1 MGIEF
6 SFNKNILFIFIFP
19 IIFQFEQPVMKLYM
33 KSDNDEKYFLFNIF
47 KIFLSFLLSFV
58 LVIIIKFRTYRMH
71 KKIKS
76 SDIEK
81 KNLIYEQQTQDLN
94 PLSMILNKKKN
105 QKFKQIILFLIALS
119 IIGFVAYIVNYIPNT
134 DKSFDM
140 FPNSVRIFFE
150 FISFGLLSY
159 FVLKQKYYAHH
170 FVSIG
175 IIFICLII
183 LFIVNILQFVKG
195 EEEFNFWIFP
205 YFVLYT
211 LLYSSYNVLGKK
223 YLDAYY
229 RSPYSMLFI
238 IGSINSLCLL
248 LYDIIAYNVR
258 EEISGVIIGF
268 KDHITS
274 TSCFFAFLL
283 ELLIKFIY
291 SIGIWL
297 TIYYLSPWHFI
308 SSDVIN
314 EVFKFYVKI
323 ITLKIQNEK
332 DDFYSKPV
340 NIIVF
345 TFVYVINFLCSLIFN
360 EVIIIKFHNLHLNTT
375 KYIKLR
381 EKKESSS
388 LSEIKCSDEDSI
400 ASVDSN

>member
-1 MGIEF
+1 M
-6 SFNKNILFIFIFP
+6 
-19 IIFQFEQPVMKLYM
+19 
-33 KSDNDEKYFLFNIF
+33 
-47 KIFLSFLLSFV
+47 
-58 LVIIIKFRTYRMH
+58 
-71 KKIKS
+71 
-76 SDIEK
+76 
-81 KNLIYEQQTQDLN
+81 
-94 PLSMILNKKKN
+94 
-105 QKFKQIILFLIALS
+105 
-119 IIGFVAYIVNYIPNT
+119 
-134 DKSFDM
+134 
-140 FPNSVRIFFE
+140 
-150 FISFGLLSY
+150 
-159 FVLKQKYYAHH
+159 
-170 FVSIG
+170 
-175 IIFICLII
+175 
-183 LFIVNILQFVKG
+183 
-195 EEEFNFWIFP
+195 
-205 YFVLYT
+205 
-211 LLYSSYNVLGKK
+211 
-223 YLDAYY
+223 
-229 RSPYSMLFI
+229 
-238 IGSINSLCLL
+238 
-248 LYDIIAYNVR
+248 R

-360 EVIIIKFHNLHLNTT
+360 EVIIIKFHNLHLNTS
-375 KYIKLR
+375 KFIKLR
-381 EKKESSS
+381 EKMESSS

>member
-1 MGIEF
+1 
-6 SFNKNILFIFIFP
+6 
-19 IIFQFEQPVMKLYM
+19 
-33 KSDNDEKYFLFNIF
+33 
-47 KIFLSFLLSFV
+47 
-58 LVIIIKFRTYRMH
+58 
-71 KKIKS
+71 
-76 SDIEK
+76 
-81 KNLIYEQQTQDLN
+81 
-94 PLSMILNKKKN
+94 
-105 QKFKQIILFLIALS
+105 
-119 IIGFVAYIVNYIPNT
+119 
-134 DKSFDM
+134 
-140 FPNSVRIFFE
+140 
-150 FISFGLLSY
+150 
-159 FVLKQKYYAHH
+159 
-170 FVSIG
+170 
-175 IIFICLII
+175 
-183 LFIVNILQFVKG
+183 
-195 EEEFNFWIFP
+195 
-205 YFVLYT
+205 
-211 LLYSSYNVLGKK
+211 
-223 YLDAYY
+223 
-229 RSPYSMLFI
+229 MLCI

-381 EKKESSS
+381 EKKEFSS